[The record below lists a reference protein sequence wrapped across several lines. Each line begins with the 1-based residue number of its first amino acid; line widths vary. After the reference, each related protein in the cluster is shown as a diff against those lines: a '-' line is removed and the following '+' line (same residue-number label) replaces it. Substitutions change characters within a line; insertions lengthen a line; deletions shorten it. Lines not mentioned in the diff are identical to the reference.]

1 MGWNRFLKMVETERK
16 TSFKVRVTADSLNYR
31 TGAVVQYKINGL
43 IKDQGVCTIID
54 QKNSLGKLKSKAGKV
69 LWPGVYYMTAN
80 QTATL
85 SEKVSEQPNGI
96 VLVFSRYVGGVAE
109 NYAFN
114 SFFVPKILIDT
125 HHGTGHTFT
134 MNSSAI
140 FGVLG
145 AKYLYLH
152 DTEITGNADNNKSG
166 TASSGIT
173 YNNAGY
179 VLRYVIGV

>member
-1 MGWNRFLKMVETERK
+1 M
-16 TSFKVRVTADSLNYR
+16 
-31 TGAVVQYKINGL
+31 
-43 IKDQGVCTIID
+43 
-54 QKNSLGKLKSKAGKV
+54 GKLKSKAGKV

-96 VLVFSRYVGGVAE
+96 VLVFSRYVDEVAE

-114 SFFVPKILIDT
+114 SFFAPKILIDT